1 MSERLG
7 YTINR
12 LLSELS
18 SPEIS
23 EYMAFDRLK
32 DENYLDSIKSEM
44 MTDEERNAAID
55 KLLGFRVNNDN

>member
-1 MSERLG
+1 
-7 YTINR
+7 
-12 LLSELS
+12 
-18 SPEIS
+18 
-23 EYMAFDRLK
+23 MAFDRLK